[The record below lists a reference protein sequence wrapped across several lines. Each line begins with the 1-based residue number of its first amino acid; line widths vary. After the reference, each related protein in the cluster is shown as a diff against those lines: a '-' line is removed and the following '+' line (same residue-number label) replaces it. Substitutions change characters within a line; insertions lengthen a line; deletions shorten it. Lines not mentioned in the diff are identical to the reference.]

1 MLDLTKYGDSEQGPL
16 LTSSGSSSGSVIIDD
31 TTPAPK
37 TMILG
42 RNGISSGLVDDG
54 GLVAIPRRQVLLNN
68 ALGAASVLRPQ
79 VLDISSQARAL
90 TEERLKQLFVV

>member
-16 LTSSGSSSGSVIIDD
+16 LSGGS
-31 TTPAPK
+31 
-37 TMILG
+37 ILG
-42 RNGISSGLVDDG
+42 SIGTGGLIDDG

-79 VLDISSQARAL
+79 ILDISS
-90 TEERLKQLFVV
+90 